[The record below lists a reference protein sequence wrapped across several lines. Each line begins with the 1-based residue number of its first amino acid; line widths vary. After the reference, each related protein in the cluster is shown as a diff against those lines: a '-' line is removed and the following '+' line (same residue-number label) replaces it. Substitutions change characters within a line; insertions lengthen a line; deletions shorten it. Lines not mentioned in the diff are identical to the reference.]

1 MKIFNNKKTFW
12 CLILLVYIS
21 FVILNFLTPLLA
33 DDFNYIFK
41 TGNIFTVF
49 HDEYLHYLSTNGR
62 SVAHLIVRICY

>member
-41 TGNIFTVF
+41 TGN
-49 HDEYLHYLSTNGR
+49 
-62 SVAHLIVRICY
+62 